1 MRKNTIKFYRKV
13 KNQYDFLYNEK
24 RLRHDDVI
32 EKLMDDFCIS
42 SITVYRIFRTELP
55 NNEVENTSQIDLFA
69 ELSTPEL
76 STQAA

>member
-13 KNQYDFLYNEK
+13 KAQYAFLYNEK

-42 SITVYRIFRTELP
+42 NITVYRILRTELP
-55 NNEVENTSQIDLFA
+55 EIDVNSLPEIGLFA
-69 ELSTPEL
+69 ELSTP
-76 STQAA
+76 